1 MDSRKTVALALAV
14 MMVAVVFSATVPL
27 ESEGVDGAQ
36 NITNDALLD
45 KKTLMKVTGSP
56 R

>member
-27 ESEGVDGAQ
+27 ESEGVEGTEEITSDQLLQMIQNNDGKA
-36 NITNDALLD
+36 TW
-45 KKTLMKVTGSP
+45 
-56 R
+56 